1 MNKIE
6 RFFSD
11 YKNTI
16 TVISGILI
24 VVGFFIGADNY
35 ISDKIDEKITDESY
49 INKLA
54 QVLRP
59 FAIFDKKGTIQY
71 DHGGERYIEK
81 INVNIKKDGDFDS
94 IVITTK
100 EFLQNPP
107 ILIYIGYDNYAY
119 SSERID
125 TYKWKFKLSSLDFLI
140 FSGKDK
146 SEKIDPVF
154 IVEITK

>member
-6 RFFSD
+6 KFFSE

-24 VVGFFIGADNY
+24 VIGFFIGADNY
-35 ISDKIDEKITDESY
+35 ISNEIEKKITDETY

-54 QVLRP
+54 RVLRP
-59 FAIFDKKGTIQY
+59 FVIFDKKGVIQY

-81 INVNIKKDGDFDS
+81 IEVQKKKDGGFES
-94 IVITTK
+94 IIITTK

-119 SSERID
+119 TSERID
-125 TYKWKFKLSSLDFLI
+125 TYKWKFKLSSLDMLI
-140 FSGKDK
+140 MGGN
-146 SEKIDPVF
+146 SEKLDPIF
-154 IVEITK
+154 ILEITK

>member
-1 MNKIE
+1 MNKTE
-6 RFFSD
+6 QFFSE

-24 VVGFFIGADNY
+24 VIGFFIGADNY
-35 ISDKIDEKITDESY
+35 ISNEIEKKITDETY

-54 QVLRP
+54 HVLRP
-59 FAIFDKKGTIQY
+59 FVIFDKKGVIQY

-81 INVNIKKDGDFDS
+81 IEVQKKKDGDFES
-94 IVITTK
+94 IIITTK

-119 SSERID
+119 YSERID
-125 TYKWKFKLSSLDFLI
+125 TYKWKFKLSSLDMLI
-140 FSGKDK
+140 MGEN
-146 SEKIDPVF
+146 SEKLDPIF
-154 IVEITK
+154 ILEITK

>member
-1 MNKIE
+1 MNKTE
-6 RFFSD
+6 QFFSE

-24 VVGFFIGADNY
+24 VIGFFIGADNY
-35 ISDKIDEKITDESY
+35 ISNEIEKKITDETY

-54 QVLRP
+54 HVLRP
-59 FAIFDKKGTIQY
+59 FVIFDKKGVIQY

-81 INVNIKKDGDFDS
+81 IEVQKKKDGDFES
-94 IVITTK
+94 IIITTK

-119 SSERID
+119 TSERID
-125 TYKWKFKLSSLDFLI
+125 TYKWKFKLSSLDMLI
-140 FSGKDK
+140 MGGN
-146 SEKIDPVF
+146 SEKLDPIF

>member
-6 RFFSD
+6 QFFSE

-16 TVISGILI
+16 TVISGIMI
-24 VVGFFIGADNY
+24 VITFFIVADNY
-35 ISDKIDEKITDESY
+35 ISNKIEKKITDETY

-54 QVLRP
+54 RVLRP
-59 FAIFDKKGTIQY
+59 FVIFDKKGVIQY

-81 INVNIKKDGDFDS
+81 IDVQEKKDGDLES
-94 IVITTK
+94 IIITTK

-107 ILIYIGYDNYAY
+107 ILLYIGYDNYAY
-119 SSERID
+119 DSERID
-125 TYKWKFKLSSLDFLI
+125 TYKWKFKLSSLNLLI
-140 FSGKDK
+140 MEGN
-146 SEKIDPVF
+146 SEKLDPIF

>member
-6 RFFSD
+6 KFFSE

-16 TVISGILI
+16 TIISGILI
-24 VVGFFIGADNY
+24 VIGFFIAADNY
-35 ISDKIDEKITDESY
+35 IGNEIEKKITDETY

-54 QVLRP
+54 HVLRP
-59 FAIFDKKGTIQY
+59 FSIFDKKGVIQY
-71 DHGGERYIEK
+71 DHGGERYIE
-81 INVNIKKDGDFDS
+81 NIDIQKKDDGDFQS
-94 IVITTK
+94 IIITTK

-119 SSERID
+119 TSERVD
-125 TYKWKFKLSSLDFLI
+125 TYKWKFNLSSLDVLI
-140 FSGKDK
+140 LSGENSDK
-146 SEKIDPVF
+146 FDPIF